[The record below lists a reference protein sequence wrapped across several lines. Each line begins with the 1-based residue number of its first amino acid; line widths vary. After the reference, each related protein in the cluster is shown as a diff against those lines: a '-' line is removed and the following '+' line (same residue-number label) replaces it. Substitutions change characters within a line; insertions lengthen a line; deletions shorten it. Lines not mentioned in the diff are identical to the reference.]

1 LTHVTVAPT
10 GIVRVAGPN
19 VACATVTCGAV
30 AAAVVTSAWVGD
42 GVAWAAMVPGT
53 LTSQVRRRPA
63 VRAEPQPSLWRRH
76 GLCEAARL
84 VHECSAPPGT
94 SVVAW
99 GRLAARPLRRCSSG
113 VPRGTQMMES
123 DSWLDQCAS
132 RDLTRVLLPL
142 PTCVFG
148 SGPAP
153 LLGRDGKSSERACD
167 AALPPRMAGD
177 GVQHSRETPE
187 GAGVMDLRFVL
198 LYRGAE
204 VNVPGPSAHS
214 AVGNK
219 KG

>member
-1 LTHVTVAPT
+1 
-10 GIVRVAGPN
+10 
-19 VACATVTCGAV
+19 
-30 AAAVVTSAWVGD
+30 
-42 GVAWAAMVPGT
+42 MVPGT

-63 VRAEPQPSLWRRH
+63 VRAEPHPSLWRRH

-84 VHECSAPPGT
+84 VHECSAPQCT

-99 GRLAARPLRRCSSG
+99 GRLAAWPLRRCSSG
-113 VPRGTQMMES
+113 VQRGTQMMES

-132 RDLTRVLLPL
+132 SDLTRVLLPI

-198 LYRGAE
+198 LYRGVEA
-204 VNVPGPSAHS
+204 NVPGPSAHS
-214 AVGNK
+214 AGGNK